1 MLRKGQVIEMKLI
14 EKVVEIEDLILY
26 VLAQNLRVI
35 ENRFV
40 QKVNGDVRLVN
51 DFEMIIR

>member
-1 MLRKGQVIEMKLI
+1 MLRKGQVIDLI
-14 EKVVEIEDLILY
+14 EKVVEIKEPILY

>member
-1 MLRKGQVIEMKLI
+1 MLRKGQVIEMQLI
-14 EKVVEIEDLILY
+14 EKVVEIKEPILY
-26 VLAQNLRVI
+26 VLAQNSKVI

-40 QKVNGDVRLVN
+40 QNVRLVN